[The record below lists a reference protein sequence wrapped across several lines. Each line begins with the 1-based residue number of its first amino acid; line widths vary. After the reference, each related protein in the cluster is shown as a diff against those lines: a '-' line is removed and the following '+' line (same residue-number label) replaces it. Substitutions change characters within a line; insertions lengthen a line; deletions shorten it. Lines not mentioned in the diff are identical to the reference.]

1 MSMEA
6 EITREH
12 DSCSKYLEELSQGV
26 SDEVHKRLIE
36 AYRGENPVE
45 SMESE
50 LRKIIMEV
58 VEG

>member
-1 MSMEA
+1 MGTEV
-6 EITREH
+6 TREH
-12 DSCSKYLEELSQGV
+12 NGYNKYLEELLGGV
-26 SDEVHKRLIE
+26 QDEVHKRIIE

-58 VEG
+58 MEG